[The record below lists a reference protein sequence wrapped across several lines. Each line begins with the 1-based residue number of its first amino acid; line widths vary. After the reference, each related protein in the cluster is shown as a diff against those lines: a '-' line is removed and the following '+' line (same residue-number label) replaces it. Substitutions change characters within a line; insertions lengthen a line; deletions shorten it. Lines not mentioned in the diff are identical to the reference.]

1 YTTLFRSYLPFQ
13 NIMDAR
19 LKYYRDLIM
28 YAQLECDNVRP
39 IVEKRQLL
47 VHVICLH
54 PQGIVDASLG
64 SSLAPPFA
72 FASNL
77 ALLSVD
83 SLVNESPVVGWLLHL
98 RHLLRDFLVYQRVQ
112 DLSDR
117 KSTRLNSSH
126 VSISYAVFCLRKKR
140 QYA

>member
-1 YTTLFRSYLPFQ
+1 MDRAYLPFQ
-13 NIMDAR
+13 NIMDAS

-112 DLSDR
+112 DLSVQ
-117 KSTRLNSSH
+117 SL
-126 VSISYAVFCLRKKR
+126 
-140 QYA
+140 QYETLLVQFVVNLLCWILDNYVL